1 MLWACLHFPQ
11 LPIDRH
17 LSTNDNDMAIAIVG
31 HDGARKQ
38 IIACNSQAQ
47 QRGIHAGLALN
58 NAYAI
63 VPDLHVNDY
72 NEDEQ
77 QAHIKQ
83 LALWALQYSSWVTPR
98 LPDNI
103 LIEVKASLKLY
114 GGLNNL
120 LDKLHTDANEQGL
133 VLKIGTAPTPAA
145 AILLARLG
153 QDKPVQ
159 TMQALPK
166 ALANIAVQHL
176 VLDAFTLRGLRQ
188 SGIATLQQLRDMP
201 VKSLARRFGHECT
214 DLLYKLYGDLPDSCP
229 AFDAPE
235 TFSQAFD
242 LSLEAP
248 DTNALT
254 FPLNRLINALGGYL
268 KNRDLGVQTLE
279 ITMYHHRHAPTTQ
292 TLQFLDATANTSHLL
307 KVATERLGNTIL
319 PEPVTRLNLHA
330 SNLSSVDRAGKD
342 LFQKSQAQSD
352 SVEQVLDKL
361 MARLGK
367 QNLYTAMP
375 HEDHRPEKA
384 WMAAMLE
391 ESKTPTN
398 WPARPLW
405 LLREPRLA
413 TEALKISSSTERIEN
428 GWWGDTDVRRDYF
441 IARNRNG
448 CHFWVYRQRR
458 AGEQQLY
465 IHGIF
470 A

>member
-17 LSTNDNDMAIAIVG
+17 VSTHDNDTAIAIVG

-38 IIACNSQAQ
+38 IMACNSNAQ

-83 LALWALQYSSWVTPR
+83 LSLWALQYSSWVTPR

-114 GGLNNL
+114 GGLYNL

-133 VLKIGTAPTPAA
+133 VLKIGIAPTPAA
-145 AILLARLG
+145 ATLLARLG
-153 QDKPVQ
+153 KNKPVQ

-166 ALANIAVQHL
+166 ALADIAVHHL

-188 SGIATLQQLRDMP
+188 SGIASLQQLRDMP

-214 DLLYKLYGDLPDSCP
+214 DLLYKLYGDLPDPCP

-248 DTNALT
+248 DTQALT

-279 ITMYHHRHAPTTQ
+279 ITMYHHRHAPTKQ
-292 TLQFLDATANTSHLL
+292 TLQFLDATSNTSHLL
-307 KVATERLGNTIL
+307 KVATERLGNTVL

-342 LFQKSQAQSD
+342 LFQKSQAQAD
-352 SVEQVLDKL
+352 SIEQVLDKL

-391 ESKTPTN
+391 ESKTPTG